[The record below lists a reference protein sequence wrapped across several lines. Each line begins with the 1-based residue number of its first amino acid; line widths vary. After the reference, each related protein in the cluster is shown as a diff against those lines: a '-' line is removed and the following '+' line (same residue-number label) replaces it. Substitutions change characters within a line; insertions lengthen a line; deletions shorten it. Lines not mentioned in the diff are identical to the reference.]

1 MIRIIHK
8 ILYFLDEDSRT
19 TLSKIAKRLKTSEQR
34 ISYTVKSMIKKRQ
47 IKGFA
52 TVFDY
57 AKFDYNAYIV
67 AFRTNYQ
74 LKEETNKLLNDIK
87 EHPET
92 ILMEKLQGR
101 LDLITMFLSPNP
113 SSFNKTLKKLISD
126 NKKVIRENHI
136 CTVIVMHKFNKQYL
150 HPWIKIKDDKVIG
163 GDRDPL
169 KLSETQ
175 KKICKALLD
184 KPTGKLNEL
193 GKTTKLT
200 FKTLTKKIK
209 ELRKKRVIRTFE
221 PIINHEK
228 IGIDRKKI
236 LLKYESYDQ
245 RIENNLT
252 SFCKLNPN
260 IVSITKTF
268 GSWDSIIDFESIKE
282 ERINEF
288 INKLRE
294 TFEGIIASIEIID
307 VERTDKRIYLPSN
320 HFS

>member
-1 MIRIIHK
+1 
-8 ILYFLDEDSRT
+8 
-19 TLSKIAKRLKTSEQR
+19 
-34 ISYTVKSMIKKRQ
+34 
-47 IKGFA
+47 
-52 TVFDY
+52 
-57 AKFDYNAYIV
+57 
-67 AFRTNYQ
+67 
-74 LKEETNKLLNDIK
+74 
-87 EHPET
+87 
-92 ILMEKLQGR
+92 
-101 LDLITMFLSPNP
+101 
-113 SSFNKTLKKLISD
+113 
-126 NKKVIRENHI
+126 
-136 CTVIVMHKFNKQYL
+136 MHKFNKQYL